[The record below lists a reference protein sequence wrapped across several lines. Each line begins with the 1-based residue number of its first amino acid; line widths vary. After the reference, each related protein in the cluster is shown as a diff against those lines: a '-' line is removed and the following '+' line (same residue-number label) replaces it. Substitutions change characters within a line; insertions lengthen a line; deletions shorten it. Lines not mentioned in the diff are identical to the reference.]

1 MLQIWTKLVYI
12 WGFQVYF
19 VKNLDFDFKI
29 VEILIGVGDGFV
41 IDQGFDGRDSGNFD
55 SRGKG

>member
-19 VKNLDFDFKI
+19 VNNLDFDFKI
-29 VEILIGVGDGFV
+29 VGISMCVGYGFIIGQD
-41 IDQGFDGRDSGNFD
+41 FDGRDSGNFD